1 MNIFNNNFSN
11 MQMPFQSMNPNIN
24 FMSFSNIN
32 GMMNP
37 NNINMNMNMQ
47 AQNQNFNMNN
57 NMMYPNLNMNFAM
70 NQNFNMNN
78 MMNQMHYFNMN
89 NIMNENSN
97 MINQN
102 QNLNLDNFFPNI
114 NLNNPNNINNLDNI
128 KFTNNIMGNNALNII
143 FSNVVNHSNYLIV
156 AYPEERLSEIIN
168 KFRVK
173 ANNYDN
179 ELIFI
184 FNSKLLNPSLTV
196 SENDL
201 RNGSII
207 QVISTQGLKIGG
219 VVKKIDIE
227 FLQNSEDYTDKIS
240 KSELVSLLKVCFLK
254 EISTL
259 LGEEKIKLLP
269 EKIRTILTILLE
281 GFKKEGNVIKNK
293 KDEIL
298 LLKVDLDNIINF
310 SDYIDEIIDLNELNK
325 IVELLDNYKISEMN
339 KIRYKLSRYN
349 NYMKLFLTEFDKA
362 KKESIFEFS
371 MVSCVIIEREDFEK
385 FEKERDKC
393 ENLEEKILYHGIK
406 DEPKS
411 CLLSSLLNI
420 GKFNQKGKGVYL
432 SDILDNC
439 WFNKPDDNNEIN
451 ELKIPQIKDTFRF
464 ITCAVYYNKKKL
476 KRVYDHENDP
486 KKDEI
491 NFSFEDS
498 KFDTIIEEKPD
509 ESKFI
514 GKEYVIGCLDQI
526 CPFMGAKLKRNEFCI
541 IWRDINFSSKAIY
554 HNEYDEI
561 FKKFL
566 KERMKYIKQ
575 VAKYNVYPCETSEEA
590 LKLLEKKKYNKIIL
604 ISNVGADKAGK
615 DFVTNARKIIGSD
628 IITLFLAYD
637 EGHLNWI
644 KNYKNAIFSNEP
656 QFYEEY
662 LQCFDDIKEINNKL
676 KSLIAKVETHY
687 KVKFNFDDNF
697 LNYPYYK
704 ESGKYSDLTF
714 NMPKASKAKNIEE
727 KINEAI
733 MKKDEFDM
741 IKKEIEKI
749 MKKNIKDIRIIF
761 QATKDGDTP
770 EIFHAKCDNINNT
783 LVLYKSEGNRRF
795 GGFASECWN
804 SNNKS
809 LIDKKCFLF
818 SLNKKKIY
826 LPKNAHSYKLSCKE
840 KDDPSFIYD
849 DSYCIRLE
857 TNALKNKALRT
868 TKNENLFG
876 NSNFPLSEDSDFK
889 GVCAK
894 EYEVL
899 EIIF

>member
-1 MNIFNNNFSN
+1 MSIFDNNFSN

-37 NNINMNMNMQ
+37 NNINMNMQ

-57 NMMYPNLNMNFAM
+57 NNMMYPNLNMNCAM

-78 MMNQMHYFNMN
+78 MMNQMQCFNMN

-143 FSNVVNHSNYLIV
+143 FKYEVDHSNISIV
-156 AYPEERLSEIIN
+156 AYPEERISEIIN

-173 ANNYDN
+173 ANNNDN
-179 ELIFI
+179 ELIFN
-184 FNSKLLNPSLTV
+184 FNSKRLNPSLTV
-196 SENDL
+196 SESGL
-201 RNGSII
+201 VNGAKIH
-207 QVISTQGLKIGG
+207 VISTKGLKTGG
-219 VVKKIDIE
+219 VFKKIDIK
-227 FLQNSEDYTDKIS
+227 FLQNSEDCANKIS
-240 KSELVSLLKVCFLK
+240 KSELLSLLKVCFLK

-269 EKIRTILTILLE
+269 ETIIRTILTILLE

-325 IVELLDNYKISEMN
+325 IVELLDNDNISEMN

-349 NYMKLFLTEFDKA
+349 NYMKLFLIEFDKA

-406 DEPKS
+406 DKPKS

-420 GKFNQKGKGVYL
+420 GKFNQNGKGIYL

-439 WFNKPDDNNEIN
+439 WFNKLDDNSEIN
-451 ELKIPQIKDTFRF
+451 ELKIPPIEGTFRF

-498 KFDTIIEEKPD
+498 KFDIIIEEKPD

-575 VAKYNVYPCETSEEA
+575 AAKYNVYPCETSEEA
-590 LKLLEKKKYNKIIL
+590 LKLIEKKKYNKIIL

-644 KNYKNAIFSNEP
+644 KDYKNAIFSNEP

-697 LNYPYYK
+697 LNYPHYK
-704 ESGKYSDLTF
+704 DSGKYSGLTF
-714 NMPKASKAKNIEE
+714 NMPKVSKAKNIEE
-727 KINEAI
+727 KINETI
-733 MKKDEFDM
+733 IEKDEFDM
-741 IKKEIEKI
+741 IKKEIEKKT
-749 MKKNIKDIRIIF
+749 KKNIKDIRIIF

-818 SLNKKKIY
+818 SLDKKKIY
-826 LPKNAHSYKLSCKE
+826 LPKNEHSYKLSCKE
-840 KDDPSFIYD
+840 KDGPSFIYD

-868 TKNENLFG
+868 TKDKTLFG
-876 NSNFPLSEDSDFK
+876 NINFPLSEDSDFK